1 MSKFFQNTLKKEKL
15 LNLNRTKTNDGR
27 LLSEKKTEQ
36 NTKKKNAKKFMIS
49 PTKEIKNN
57 SENCEISNDTIV
69 DSLNINNYKKRNK
82 NFCIQE
88 NDPEFNENN
97 GRNNF
102 LYNLNMN
109 MTNSNIQT
117 TNDTIS
123 TSTKNVYINNR
134 CVSPLYTNI
143 NNLKQSNS
151 GINSVLHYE
160 HITGQGES
168 CECFE
173 NKNIL
178 SYNSDIHN
186 MTNETQRHSSEDIG
200 ASALKNSKNTRDNI
214 LHENS
219 SFSLNSTVNIY
230 EDESRKDLSIN
241 LQNIKI
247 ENKVYKNDNQTTE
260 TNSNYTSI
268 NKLNF
273 TNLTNEPILT
283 YIQKDKFKLYNY
295 NIMLDTTSQTFLNSN
310 MNIPCYY
317 CRRVFDF
324 CPLGIPIRYYP
335 SVYILKDGNILK
347 DNNNSHSLKYS
358 FNSKENVVKLNK
370 NDKERL
376 IKILTNNPNTL
387 NIESKN
393 SHKIITKNF
402 FETDG
407 IVCSFNCMVSFIND
421 NYSPIY
427 QNSSHLMYLM
437 YKQIF
442 GEYPTQPF
450 VRSPSWRLRKE
461 YGGILDDED
470 YNKYTQSIPIVDSK
484 QLKTL
489 NSVRTELVFEVLI

>member
-1 MSKFFQNTLKKEKL
+1 MSKFFQTTLKKEKL

-27 LLSEKKTEQ
+27 LSSEKKTEQ

-49 PTKEIKNN
+49 PSTKEIKINCTDL
-57 SENCEISNDTIV
+57 SENCVSQYKDITDNSNTE
-69 DSLNINNYKKRNK
+69 NYKKKHNNCVKENTPKKFNRNY
-82 NFCIQE
+82 
-88 NDPEFNENN
+88 NEYDNI
-97 GRNNF
+97 
-102 LYNLNMN
+102 LYNNN
-109 MTNSNIQT
+109 DTNIQ
-117 TNDTIS
+117 NTIGM
-123 TSTKNVYINNR
+123 KNEYINNR

-143 NNLKQSNS
+143 NNSNKHNS
-151 GINSVLHYE
+151 INSTLHYE
-160 HITGQGES
+160 HITGYGEP
-168 CECFE
+168 CDIFE

-178 SYNSDIHN
+178 SYSNNNNTVSG
-186 MTNETQRHSSEDIG
+186 T
-200 ASALKNSKNTRDNI
+200 LKNTRDNTVI
-214 LHENS
+214 QNSLSLNNS
-219 SFSLNSTVNIY
+219 SVDIC
-230 EDESRKDLSIN
+230 DEIH
-241 LQNIKI
+241 LQNTNQT
-247 ENKVYKNDNQTTE
+247 ENKLCKSDNQTTE
-260 TNSNYTSI
+260 LNSNCTSI
-268 NKLNF
+268 NRLNF

-295 NIMLDTTSQTFLNSN
+295 NIMLDTNSQTFLNN
-310 MNIPCYY
+310 DMNIPCYY
-317 CRRVFDF
+317 CRRVFNF
-324 CPLGIPIRYYP
+324 FPLGIPIRYYP
-335 SVYILKDGNILK
+335 SVYILKDVNYLK

-358 FNSKENVVKLNK
+358 FNNKENTVKLNK
-370 NDKERL
+370 NEKDRL

-407 IVCSFNCMVSFIND
+407 IVCSFNCMVSFINE

-461 YGGILDDED
+461 YGGVLDDND

-489 NSVRTELVFEVLI
+489 NSVRSEIVFEVLI